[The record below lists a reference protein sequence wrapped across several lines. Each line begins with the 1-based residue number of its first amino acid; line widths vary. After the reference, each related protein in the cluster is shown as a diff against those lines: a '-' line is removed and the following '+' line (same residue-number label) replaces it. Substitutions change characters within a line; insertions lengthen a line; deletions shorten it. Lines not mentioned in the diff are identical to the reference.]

1 MSAFYNVEH
10 GSTTTTREVSLA
22 IQSIERAA
30 AIMRALAG
38 GSRRLGV
45 SELSDR
51 LGLAKGTVHGLL
63 RALQEEGFVEQDPE
77 SGKYQ
82 LGGSLLQLGN
92 IYLDVN
98 ELRGRALA
106 WSDNLAIRSG
116 EAVRVGTPHG
126 DGVLVIHHVFRP
138 DNTLQILEVGAHLPL
153 HATALGKALLAH
165 HPDLE
170 RDVLADGPARLT
182 RTTITAPAALR
193 RALESI
199 RDTGWATE
207 REEAVIG
214 EASVAAPI
222 FDRRGDAAGAIGV
235 VGPVE
240 RVFSGRSPRAE
251 LVTHVRDAARA
262 ISRDLGGG
270 RH

>member
-1 MSAFYNVEH
+1 M
-10 GSTTTTREVSLA
+10 A

-30 AIMRALAG
+30 AILRALAG

-63 RALQEEGFVEQDPE
+63 RALQAEGFVEQDPE

-82 LGGSLLQLGN
+82 LGASLLQLGN

-106 WSDNLAIRSG
+106 WADNLAIRSG

-138 DNTLQILEVGAHLPL
+138 DNTLQILEVGSHLPL
-153 HATALGKALLAH
+153 HATALGKVLLAYR
-165 HPDLE
+165 PDGAEPLP
-170 RDVLADGPARLT
+170 DDLPRLT
-182 RTTITAPAALR
+182 RETVTAPDVLEAAL
-193 RALESI
+193 AEV
-199 RDTGWATE
+199 RDNGWAAE

-222 FDRRGDAAGAIGV
+222 FDRRGDIAGAIGV
-235 VGPVE
+235 VGGVE
-240 RVFSGRSPRAE
+240 RIFADGKPRPE
-251 LVTHVRDAARA
+251 LVTHVREAGRA
-262 ISRDLGGG
+262 ITRDLGGA
-270 RH
+270 RY

>member
-1 MSAFYNVEH
+1 V
-10 GSTTTTREVSLA
+10 A

-30 AIMRALAG
+30 AILRALAG

-63 RALQEEGFVEQDPE
+63 RALQNEGFVEQDPD

-98 ELRGRALA
+98 ELRGRSLA
-106 WSDNLAIRSG
+106 WADNLAIRSG
-116 EAVRVGTPHG
+116 EAVRVGTEHDG
-126 DGVLVIHHVFRP
+126 GVLVIHHVFRP
-138 DNTLQILEVGAHLPL
+138 DNTLQILEVGSHLPL
-153 HATALGKALLAH
+153 HATALGKVLIAYGEEAGA
-165 HPDLE
+165 DLPHE
-170 RDVLADGPARLT
+170 LVQLTRETLTTQARLEEELT
-182 RTTITAPAALR
+182 EVRN
-193 RALESI
+193 S
-199 RDTGWATE
+199 GWAAE

-222 FDRRGDAAGAIGV
+222 YDRRGAVTGAIGV

-240 RVFSGRSPRAE
+240 RIFVGDSPQPE
-251 LVTHVRDAARA
+251 LINHVRDAGRA
-262 ISRDLGGG
+262 ITRDLGGG
-270 RH
+270 RY

>member
-1 MSAFYNVEH
+1 M
-10 GSTTTTREVSLA
+10 A

-30 AIMRALAG
+30 AILRALAG

-63 RALQEEGFVEQDPE
+63 RALQAEGFVEQDPD

-82 LGGSLLQLGN
+82 LGASLLQLGN

-106 WSDNLAIRSG
+106 WADNLAIRSG

-138 DNTLQILEVGAHLPL
+138 DNTLQILEVGSHLPL
-153 HATALGKALLAH
+153 HATALGKVLLAYR
-165 HPDLE
+165 PDGAEPLP
-170 RDVLADGPARLT
+170 DDLARLT
-182 RTTITAPAALR
+182 RETAHRTGRAR
-193 RALESI
+193 RRRWRRCE
-199 RDTGWATE
+199 T
-207 REEAVIG
+207 AVG
-214 EASVAAPI
+214 RRTRGGG
-222 FDRRGDAAGAIGV
+222 DRRGIG
-235 VGPVE
+235 GRPDL
-240 RVFSGRSPRAE
+240 RSPRR
-251 LVTHVRDAARA
+251 HRR
-262 ISRDLGGG
+262 RNRRG
-270 RH
+270 RRRWSGSSPTASPGPSW